1 MFWMFCKKMPGPDTP
16 ATERIANRVK
26 AVPIPGLSRE
36 AVSTVYYGVPVGD
49 GEGDGDGDGVGVGVA
64 ATHEKFDRTIL
75 PSWSLDAVTSEQL
88 PLVVTLL

>member
-36 AVSTVYYGVPVGD
+36 AVSTAYYGAPVGD
-49 GEGDGDGDGVGVGVA
+49 GEGDGDGVGVGVA
-64 ATHEKFDRTIL
+64 ATQEKSDRTTF
-75 PSWSLDAVTSEQL
+75 PGAVLNADTSEQL
-88 PLVVTLL
+88 PLVDIVL